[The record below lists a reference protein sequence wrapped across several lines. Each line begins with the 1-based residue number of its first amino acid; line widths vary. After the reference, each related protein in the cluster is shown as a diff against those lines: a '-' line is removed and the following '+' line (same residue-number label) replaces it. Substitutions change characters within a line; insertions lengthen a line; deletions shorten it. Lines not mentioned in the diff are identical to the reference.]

1 MMSRRAWTFSIIAAI
16 ILYSVMFLIWW
27 VNQPKPYFCH
37 PDMTKQEKQ
46 MVKRAL
52 LKHGDWPVTRE
63 GESGIFYMVQKGK
76 RIRL

>member
-1 MMSRRAWTFSIIAAI
+1 MGKTIAAI
-16 ILYSVMFLIWW
+16 LVILIVIFCLWLM
-27 VNQPKPYFCH
+27 QTPKPYFCH